1 MAKEYSR
8 SERIGDLIH
17 RELASTIHDKVKD
30 PRLGLVTVMY
40 VVLSRDRSFAKVY
53 FSMLSQTSEP
63 QEAEKVL
70 NNAAGFLRSELAH
83 QLKLKTVPKLQF
95 YFDSQTPRG
104 EKLYRLVEEAVKQD
118 QEKNPGKDHDQI

>member
-17 RELASTIHDKVKD
+17 RELAAIIHDKVKD

-40 VVLSRDRSFAKVY
+40 VELNRDRSFAKVY

-63 QEAEKVL
+63 HEAEKAL
-70 NNAAGFLRSELAH
+70 NHAAGFLRSELAH

-104 EKLYRLVEEAVKQD
+104 EKLYRLVEEAVKKD
-118 QEKNPGKDHDQI
+118 QEKEAPVKNDD